1 MLVKEVILKKLLSI
15 FLIFV
20 LTTIPCFAIQEDAV
34 WVDVKNIP
42 LQSQLKEKYSAYYIA
57 FYNKSGHVLKIST
70 IQVFN
75 KINIADTTQVC
86 KYKKSTIP
94 LIALGLVTFGLTSL
108 IAMDDVSKNAS
119 NVTQAI
125 NEAQMYTPLNE
136 NTGIDLKTSMLYI
149 NNGESARFSILVPL
163 NETPQISASFQDMTT
178 YKFINIQK

>member
-1 MLVKEVILKKLLSI
+1 MKKTIST

-20 LTTIPCFAIQEDAV
+20 FLSIPCFAIQEDAV

-42 LQSQLKEKYSAYYIA
+42 LQSKLKDKYSAYHIA
-57 FYNKSGHVLKIST
+57 FYNKSGHVLKISSV
-70 IQVFN
+70 QVFN
-75 KINIADTTQVC
+75 KINTADTAQVC

-94 LIALGLVTFGLTSL
+94 LIALGLVTLGITSL
-108 IAMDDVSKNAS
+108 VAMEDVNKNAS

-125 NEAQMYTPLNE
+125 NEAQMYTSTSE
-136 NTGIDLKTSMLYI
+136 NSGIDIKI
-149 NNGESARFSILVPL
+149 NTLFINSGESTRFSILVPL